1 MVIKQSLISALRNGL
16 GAIIVAIDK
25 LTRSTPLERSPEKQA
40 EVEQQ
45 LQNMSIYQFTACP
58 FCVKTRRAMHRLNL
72 PVEYRNAKKSP
83 WREELEQG
91 GGKIQ
96 VPCLRIDEDDET
108 RWMYESGDIIRY
120 MEERF
125 G

>member
-1 MVIKQSLISALRNGL
+1 MKNSLLSGLRNGL
-16 GAIIVAIDK
+16 GALIVGIDK
-25 LTRSTPLERSPEKQA
+25 LTRPTPLERSPEKQA

-45 LQNMSIYQFTACP
+45 LQNMSIYQFTGCP

-72 PVEYRNAKKSP
+72 PIAYRDAKQSP
-83 WREELEQG
+83 WREELERG
-91 GGKIQ
+91 GGKVQ
-96 VPCLRIDEDDET
+96 VPCLRIDEDGET
-108 RWMYESGDIIRY
+108 RWMYESSDINQY

>member
-1 MVIKQSLISALRNGL
+1 MKNLLLSGLRNGL
-16 GAIIVAIDK
+16 GALIVGIDK
-25 LTRSTPLERSPEKQA
+25 LTRPTPLERSPEKQA

-72 PVEYRNAKKSP
+72 PIEYRNAKQSP

-96 VPCLRIDEDDET
+96 VPCLRIDENDET
-108 RWMYESGDIIRY
+108 RWMYESSDIIRY
-120 MEERF
+120 MEEQF
-125 G
+125 GKG